1 VVKFFS
7 LLISGFVSGGIYSIM
22 ASVLVLTYETSGI
35 FNFSQGAIAFVTA
48 YVYFQLNTGLHIP
61 APLAAVLA
69 VLVFAPLLG
78 LALDR
83 ILLRRLAEAPVFAR
97 IVGTIG
103 LFVALPN
110 LALWLVETVC
120 NSVIG
125 THLPVTTGASG
136 VTNVRG
142 LGPHPPDV
150 WHLGFIGLRPVSLT
164 SDELAVFAAAALS
177 ALILWYV
184 LRRTYPGLE
193 MRSVVDKRELASL
206 RGVNP
211 AGASSLAWLL
221 STVLAGLGGILIAP
235 LFQLDGT
242 TFTLVVLGSLTAVAF
257 AGLRSIPLAFIAG
270 LLLGVLQDMVAG
282 YGKNILPSVITN
294 LPGFQGSLP
303 FLITVVL
310 LFMFGRERGRV
321 ASTAAEERAPVDHRD
336 GLTPLRRR
344 LPWVVGTV
352 LFVVYIMGWFPPL
365 KASGFTLQGVLA
377 PGLALALIFLS
388 FVVTTGIGGMVSL
401 AQATFVTAGGF
412 FAGWALNHDFGINF
426 PFIVSHG
433 HLNFLLGALGG
444 AVLAGAVGAVIALP
458 VRRLGALALALGTIS
473 LALVADLTVF
483 SINSIRNGQD
493 GWTFPT
499 PKVGLFGIIHLNFAN
514 PKTQVLMLLV
524 VFGITTLLVHNLQ
537 HSATGRAMYAA
548 RSSDVAARSIGLV
561 PAKSQI
567 LLFALSGAIAG
578 VGGVMLGMINQTFT
592 NTTASSLT
600 GLVWLAVAVT
610 WGVRRPGGALLAGI
624 TYAGSSV
631 FLTWLAHRSFMPN
644 AFGTLTTSTYFPPI
658 LFGLGA
664 VALAQ
669 NPDGMLAILGTRGR
683 ERRLQR
689 ESRRAVS
696 AKADIRTPE
705 AKPTAAPEIPIETP
719 SLEIRGVS
727 AGYGELEVL
736 HDVDLAVPPG
746 SIVAVVGANGAG
758 KSTLCGVAVGL
769 IRPSRG
775 AVRLGG
781 EDVSDLAPHL
791 RVQRGLLLAPEGR
804 GVFPGLSV
812 EENLHV
818 LLRSPAD
825 RESAFDH
832 FPALAARRKQLASSL
847 SGGEQ
852 QMLSLAPAIVSR
864 PRVLIADEPTLGLA
878 PTAADAVAET
888 LAELR
893 SAGTAVL
900 IVEEKANEILDLADH
915 VAFMDLGRVVWAG
928 SRENFDLSR
937 LVETYLG
944 SAIGKDALP
953 RKPVTQP

>member
-1 VVKFFS
+1 MVKFFS

-35 FNFSQGAIAFVTA
+35 FNFAQGAMAFVTA

-78 LALDR
+78 LVLDR
-83 ILLRRLAEAPVFAR
+83 ILLRRLAAAPVFAR

-164 SDELAVFAAAALS
+164 SDEIAVFAAAALS
-177 ALILWYV
+177 ALVLWLV
-184 LRRTYPGLE
+184 LHRTYAGLE
-193 MRSVVDKRELASL
+193 MRSVVDKQELASL

-211 AGASSLAWLL
+211 ARASARAWLL

-270 LLLGVLQDMVAG
+270 LFLGVLQDMVGG
-282 YGKNILPSVITN
+282 YGTSVLPSVITN
-294 LPGFQGSLP
+294 LPGFQGSVP
-303 FLITVVL
+303 FAITILL
-310 LFMFGRERGRV
+310 LFLFARDRGRA
-321 ASTAAEERAPVDHRD
+321 ASTATEERAPLDHRRD
-336 GLTPLRRR
+336 LTPTRRR
-344 LPWVVGTV
+344 LPWALGTV

-365 KASGFTLQGVLA
+365 KATSFTLGGVLA
-377 PGLALALIFLS
+377 PALALALVFLS

-401 AQATFVTAGGF
+401 AQATFVTSGGF
-412 FAGWALNHDFGINF
+412 FAGWAVNHDFGINV
-426 PFIVSHG
+426 PFIASHG
-433 HLNFLLGALGG
+433 HLSFLLAAVGA
-444 AVLAGAVGAVIALP
+444 AIVAGAVGALIALP
-458 VRRLGALALALGTIS
+458 VRRLGALALALGTIA

-483 SINSIRNGQD
+483 NINSIRNGQD

-499 PKVGLFGIIHLNFAN
+499 PKVGLFGIITLNFAN
-514 PKTQVLMLLV
+514 PKTQVLMLLA
-524 VFGITTLLVHNLQ
+524 VFGLTTLLVYNLQ
-537 HSATGRAMYAA
+537 HSATGRAMYAV
-548 RSSDVAARSIGLV
+548 RSSDVAARSVGLI
-561 PAKSQI
+561 PAKSEI

-578 VGGVMLGMINQTFT
+578 VGGVMLGMINGTFT
-592 NTTASSLT
+592 NTTAPSLT
-600 GLVWLAVAVT
+600 GLIWLAVAVT
-610 WGVRRPGGALLAGI
+610 WGVRRPGGAILGGI
-624 TYAGSSV
+624 SYAGSSQ
-631 FLTWLAHRSFMPN
+631 FLTWLSHRSFMPN
-644 AFGTLTTSTYFPPI
+644 AVGNLTTATYFAPI

-664 VALAQ
+664 IALAQ
-669 NPDGMLAILGTRGR
+669 NPDGMLAIFGVQGR
-683 ERRLQR
+683 ERRLRR
-689 ESRRAVS
+689 EARRTMS
-696 AKADIRTPE
+696 TTPE
-705 AKPTAAPEIPIETP
+705 VRGQEEETGTEMVPLAETP
-719 SLEIRGVS
+719 TLEIHGVS

-736 HDVDLAVPPG
+736 HDVDLVVPPG

-758 KSTLCGVAVGL
+758 KSTLCGVTVGL
-769 IRPSRG
+769 IPQTRG
-775 AVRLGG
+775 VVKIEG
-781 EDVSDLAPHL
+781 EDVSTMAPHL

-804 GVFPGLSV
+804 GIFPGLSV

-818 LLRSPAD
+818 LLRSPAQ
-825 RESAFDH
+825 RENAFDH
-832 FPALAARRKQLASSL
+832 FPVLAARRNQLASSL

-878 PTAADAVAET
+878 PAAADAVGQT
-888 LAELR
+888 LADLR
-893 SAGTAVL
+893 AAGTAVL
-900 IVEEKANEILDLADH
+900 IVEEKANQILDLADY
-915 VAFMDLGRVVWAG
+915 VAFMELGQVVWAG
-928 SRENFDLSR
+928 SRKDFDLTR
-937 LVETYLG
+937 LVATYLG
-944 SAIGKDALP
+944 SAIAQDAV
-953 RKPVTQP
+953 RRNPVAQR